1 MVKKKTTTSKSAA
14 AKKITKTANAA
25 NVSKKPTVR
34 KATVKKQEFT
44 DEQIAMKAYEIYK
57 ARLAR
62 GDHGHGDDD
71 WHKAVEEL
79 RKGKK

>member
-1 MVKKKTTTSKSAA
+1 MEKKKT
-14 AKKITKTANAA
+14 TKTANAA
-25 NVSKKPTVR
+25 TVSKKPAAR
-34 KATVKKQEFT
+34 KATAKKQEFT
-44 DEQIAMKAYEIYK
+44 DEQIAMKAFEIYQ

-62 GDHGHGDDD
+62 GEHGHGDDD

>member
-14 AKKITKTANAA
+14 AKKTTKTANAA
-25 NVSKKPTVR
+25 TVSKKPTVR
-34 KATVKKQEFT
+34 KAAAEKQEFT
-44 DEQIAMKAYEIYK
+44 DEQIAMKAYEIYQ

-62 GDHGHGDDD
+62 GDRGHGDDD